1 MGEGSSLQ
9 SLGRTRKAGGRWA
22 GEGTCDRERCQ
33 ETQGDTVEPWPT
45 FTNILNFFEAP
56 MMSALSLPTPSWK
69 SVSFFATKRFLHIIV
84 RGHRR
89 QEQPLARPKNTDMK
103 NVHALN
109 IKFIYPV
116 WKCVRHL

>member
-1 MGEGSSLQ
+1 MGEGQQLAV
-9 SLGRTRKAGGRWA
+9 AGADTQGRWA

-33 ETQGDTVEPWPT
+33 ETEGDNVEPWPT
-45 FTNILNFFEAP
+45 LTNILNFFEAP
-56 MMSALSLPTPSWK
+56 MMSALLSLPTPSWK
-69 SVSFFATKRFLHIIV
+69 SVSFSATKRFLHIIV
-84 RGHRR
+84 RAHRR
-89 QEQPLARPKNTDMK
+89 QEQTLARPKNTDMK